1 MRISAMAAIAAATL
15 ASWSFAQ
22 AQPGPPPPPPGAPA
36 PAAPPPGPPPPPA
49 RGPDSAL
56 ALEAAQ
62 TAVAACAA
70 NGYKVTATVV
80 DTSGTPRVVLAA
92 DGAPEMTVQ
101 IGIRKAFTALTFK
114 QPSGQVGEQA
124 KTDQALAARIAAD
137 QKLITWAGGEP
148 LMAGPD
154 VIGALGVSGA
164 PGGDKDD
171 ACAAAAI
178 AKVKDRLK

>member
-1 MRISAMAAIAAATL
+1 MATIAAAAL

-22 AQPGPPPPPPGAPA
+22 AQPAPPPPPPAAAAP
-36 PAAPPPGPPPPPA
+36 APPPGPPPPPP
-49 RGPDSAL
+49 RGPEAAL

-62 TAVAACAA
+62 AAIAACAA
-70 NGYKVTATVV
+70 NGYKVTVAVV
-80 DTSGTPRVVLAA
+80 DTSGTPRLMLAS

-101 IGIRKAFTALTFK
+101 VAIRKAFTSLTFR
-114 QPSGQVGEQA
+114 QPSGQVGDQA

-137 QKLITWAGGEP
+137 PKLITWAGGEP
-148 LMAGPD
+148 LIAGPD
-154 VIGALGVSGA
+154 LIGAIGVSGA

-171 ACAAAAI
+171 ACTTAGI